1 MVEREVP
8 KLLSFFSDIEDP
20 RRATGNK
27 RHLLEDILCIAICA
41 VISGADSFTEIEQ
54 YGLAKEE
61 WFKGFLRLPNRIPS
75 HDTFNRVFAVLDKDA
90 WQRCF
95 LDWVRSL
102 ELPKKQAPTEVIAVD
117 GKSARRS
124 HSKEM
129 AALHTVSVWAR
140 EHALVLGAEQ
150 VLEKSNEITVIPVL
164 LETLSIAGATV
175 TIDAMGC
182 QKDIAWAV
190 REHHA
195 DYLLALKQNH
205 PTLFEDVCWLF
216 EQHPGEPH
224 WRTTD
229 KGHGRKETR
238 ECWLLTDLSF
248 LDEDER
254 RLWRDVRAVVK
265 LRCTRQVADKVS
277 LQERYYLTSL
287 TDVEQVAYAARGHWG
302 IENGLHWVLDM
313 AFREDESRVRSGNAQ
328 ANLVTLR
335 HLALSL
341 LKREQSLKVGVK
353 AKRMRAG
360 WDMTY
365 LKKVLNA

>member
-1 MVEREVP
+1 MVEQEIP
-8 KLLSFFSDIEDP
+8 KLLKFFGDIEDP
-20 RRATGNK
+20 RRAAGNK
-27 RHLLEDILCIAICA
+27 QHQLEDILCIAICA

-54 YGLAKEE
+54 YGLAKEA
-61 WFKGFLRLPNRIPS
+61 WFREFLQLPEGIPS

-90 WQRCF
+90 WQGCF

-102 ELPKKQAPTEVIAVD
+102 TLPDHEAPVEVLAVD
-117 GKSARRS
+117 GKTARRS
-124 HSKEM
+124 HSEEM

-140 EHALVLGAEQ
+140 EYGLVLGQAQ
-150 VLEKSNEITVIPVL
+150 VPKGSNEIAVIPLL
-164 LETLSIAGATV
+164 LETLTIAGATI

-182 QKDIAWAV
+182 QRDIAWAV

-205 PTLFEDVCWLF
+205 PRLFEEVRWLF
-216 EQHPGEPH
+216 DQQPGEPH
-224 WRTTD
+224 WQSSNE
-229 KGHGRKETR
+229 GHGRKETR
-238 ECWLLTDLSF
+238 ACWLLSDLSY
-248 LDEDER
+248 LDEEER
-254 RLWRDVRAVVK
+254 SSWRDLRAVVK
-265 LRCTRQVADKVS
+265 LRCIRQVADKVS
-277 LQERYYLTSL
+277 VQERYYLTSL

-328 ANLVTLR
+328 ANLITLR

-353 AKRMRAG
+353 AKRMRAA

-365 LKKVLNA
+365 LAKVLNA